1 MSAKMH
7 EGLKKEIATYEKRT
21 PKSAEAHKRALQRI
35 PLGVASNYRAYDPY
49 PIFVKKGAGSKL
61 WDNDGNEYIDHNL
74 CFGALMAGHCHPAVV
89 KAIEGALHIGTTFG
103 MPHDMEWELAEEI
116 CARYPV
122 EMVRFGSSG
131 TEVTMH
137 ACRMARAATKRDKI
151 LKFEGAY
158 HGLHDT
164 ALVSVKPKAGEYGD
178 PDAPTSV
185 PGGMGVPK
193 ASIDNVTIAAF
204 NNLASVENRF
214 KQFPGQI
221 AAIILEPI
229 LMNVGLCM
237 PQPGFLQGLR
247 DIATKNGALL
257 IFDEV
262 KTGAKLAWG
271 GASEFFGVKPDMI
284 CLAKSIG
291 GGAPLGAFGASRAVM
306 DLISQHKVFHGGTYN
321 TNRISMA
328 AGLAT
333 FREVLTRE
341 NYVHVGKL
349 SKKLTEGY
357 RKTVAKVGLQAYVVS
372 AGVNGALMLYPQE
385 IRNYRDWTAID
396 VDLWRHYWFAM
407 VNRGVLAQPYWW
419 DEQWTISVQHTEAD
433 IDKHLA
439 VFEEIA
445 PALAQ
450 AQQERGVA
458 FVGAAGH

>member
-1 MSAKMH
+1 
-7 EGLKKEIATYEKRT
+7 
-21 PKSAEAHKRALQRI
+21 
-35 PLGVASNYRAYDPY
+35 
-49 PIFVKKGAGSKL
+49 
-61 WDNDGNEYIDHNL
+61 
-74 CFGALMAGHCHPAVV
+74 
-89 KAIEGALHIGTTFG
+89 

-116 CARYPV
+116 CGRYPV

-164 ALVSVKPKAGEYGD
+164 ALVSVKPKAEEYGD
-178 PDAPTSV
+178 INAPTSV
-185 PGGMGVPK
+185 PGGLGVPK
-193 ASIDNVTIAAF
+193 ASIENVPVATF
-204 NNLASVENRF
+204 NDLASVERRF
-214 KQFPGQI
+214 QQFPGEI

-271 GASEFFGVKPDMI
+271 GASDFFGVKPDMI

-291 GGAPLGAFGASRAVM
+291 GGAPLGAFGASRGVM

-341 NYVHVGKL
+341 TYAHVGKL

-357 RKTVAKVGLQAYVVS
+357 RNIVDKSGLQAYVAS
-372 AGVNGALMLYPQE
+372 AGVNGALMLYPKE
-385 IRNYRDWTAID
+385 IRNYRDWTTID
-396 VDLWRHYWFAM
+396 VDLWRQYWFGM

-439 VFEEIA
+439 AFEDVA
-445 PALAQ
+445 PGLAK
-450 AQQERGVA
+450 AQSERGA
-458 FVGAAGH
+458 AAASSAGH